1 MRQRSRPAAEGQ
13 TRSRCD
19 ALAERASRGHSS
31 HLLDGRQRRGARVVN
46 GRQHPSALGPVKGR
60 SEQMNGKSMHW
71 VHRLAAF
78 GLVVGLVAGLAA
90 VGNAQSVGGQAYST
104 YVNTP
109 LGYSGQSPLAVLP
122 AVSGTDGATADAEG
136 SALNVAGAL
145 SSDFLNSITS
155 GEIGTAETG
164 AQSTASAASV
174 NILNGLITADEVVAN
189 AMSSASQGGAFS
201 SADGST
207 VTNLAIAGV
216 GSLSGDS
223 PIAPNTNI
231 SLPGVGYVVLN
242 EQIPSGDGVTSSGL
256 TVNMIHVYLQ
266 NLVGGIGGTL
276 QTTGEIIVGSATS
289 SVAS

>member
-1 MRQRSRPAAEGQ
+1 
-13 TRSRCD
+13 
-19 ALAERASRGHSS
+19 
-31 HLLDGRQRRGARVVN
+31 
-46 GRQHPSALGPVKGR
+46 
-60 SEQMNGKSMHW
+60 MNRMSMHW
-71 VHRLAAF
+71 MNRLAAL
-78 GLVVGLVAGLAA
+78 GVVVGLSAGVAV
-90 VGNAQSVGGQAYST
+90 VGRAQSMGGQAFAT

-109 LGYSGQSPLAVLP
+109 LGSSGQSPLAVLP
-122 AVSGTDGATADAEG
+122 AVSGTDGAEADAQG
-136 SALNVAGAL
+136 SALNIAGAL

-155 GEIGTAETG
+155 GELGTAEAG

-189 AMSSASQGGAFS
+189 VMSSAGQGGAFS
-201 SADGST
+201 AADGST
-207 VTNLAIAGV
+207 FTNLAIAGV
-216 GSLSGDS
+216 GSLAGDQ
-223 PIAPNTNI
+223 PVAPNTNI

-266 NLVGGIGGTL
+266 SLVGGVLNPLTGQIIGGTM